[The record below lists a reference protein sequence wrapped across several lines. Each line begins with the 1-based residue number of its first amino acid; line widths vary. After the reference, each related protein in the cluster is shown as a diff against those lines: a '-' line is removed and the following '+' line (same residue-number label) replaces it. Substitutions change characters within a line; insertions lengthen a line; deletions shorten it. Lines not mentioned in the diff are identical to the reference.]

1 MKQARSILAIL
12 LFGCAVMAV
21 VDGVI
26 QPGYAIKSL
35 VKLTLFLGLPLWWS
49 RQAKVSLRPLFTRPR
64 QGLRAA
70 LLLGAGVFAVILG
83 GFFLTRGIFDF
94 SGLTTALTVGTGVR
108 RENFLWVA
116 LYISFVNSLPGVRL
130 FDASSVSAPQVSS
143 GAELSGL
150 RPLPCGDDPRLVR
163 SAGSAPHSG
172 WAGLGWVDLLPSGRA
187 FRQSLALLG
196 GTPRRQPCH
205 QCHRLPALCR
215 LGGPLLL

>member
-49 RQAKVSLRPLFTRPR
+49 RQAGVSLRPLFARPR
-64 QGLRAA
+64 QGLGWAA
-70 LLLGAGVFAVILG
+70 GI

-94 SGLTTALTVGTGVR
+94 SGLTAALTAGTGVR

-116 LYISFVNSLPGVRL
+116 LYISFVNSLLEEFFFRGFGFL
-130 FDASSVSAPQVSS
+130 
-143 GAELSGL
+143 LL
-150 RPLPCGDDPRLVR
+150 RRYL
-163 SAGSAPHSG
+163 
-172 WAGLGWVDLLPSGRA
+172 
-187 FRQSLALLG
+187 
-196 GTPRRQPCH
+196 PRRQALGLSCLAFALYH
-205 QCHRLPALCR
+205 VAMTLGWYGLPVQLLTLAGLALGGWIFCR
-215 LGGPLLL
+215 LDEHSDSLWLSWVVHLGANLATNAIGFLLFAA